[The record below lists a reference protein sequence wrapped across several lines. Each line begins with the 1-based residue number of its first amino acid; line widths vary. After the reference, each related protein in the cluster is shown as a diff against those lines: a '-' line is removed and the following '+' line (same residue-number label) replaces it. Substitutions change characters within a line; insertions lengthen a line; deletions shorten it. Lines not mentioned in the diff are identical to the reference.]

1 MATFDRG
8 NLFQTELFEKNVLI
22 PYLQDYRNVTNFA
35 RFMGGSDAVIYN
47 KMESKGD
54 GDRIVFPLRQ
64 TFDPAV
70 AIGNEQLEGNEQELT
85 YVSDMVDVG
94 RIRFATLLTDTQL
107 MSLQT
112 KFQLESDVRAD
123 LLSQADMLNTKRILQ
138 SFALAFDGGAA
149 GVVPNLNQQFTYA
162 DLRARILASRLDQAA
177 GGISRARILIG
188 DPTLSGNGNNSKTT
202 YASLAVALISGNGG
216 FAADRHKMN
225 VNHIRQLFNQ
235 AATGQSLTITDN
247 TFTVKES
254 SIRPYKYKTH
264 LGFEDKRYVLFI
276 APETY
281 NMLATDPVW
290 QAQVN
295 RGVIENQDQPSILYG
310 SMYKGTIEGVMVIV
324 IPELS
329 NFLIRNLANDQ
340 TYAYSMFCGA
350 AAVGFGMGQTPTFT
364 FRSSTDYELYKGL
377 AHNEIS
383 GLKLLKYPSKARG
396 VKGNNNNLVEYG
408 VVHSFTTIA

>member
-1 MATFDRG
+1 MTTFDRN
-8 NLFQTELFEKNVLI
+8 NLFQTELFEKNVI
-22 PYLQDYRNVTNFA
+22 MPYLQDYRNVTNFS
-35 RFMGGSDAVIYN
+35 RFMGGSNAVIYN
-47 KMESKGD
+47 KMENKGD

-64 TFDPAV
+64 TFDPV
-70 AIGNEQLEGNEQELT
+70 VSIGNEQLEGNENELT

-94 RIRFATLLTDTQL
+94 RIRFATLLTDVQL

-112 KFQLESDVRAD
+112 KFQMDADVRAD
-123 LLSQADMLNTKRILQ
+123 LLSQADSLNTKRILQ
-138 SFALAFDGGAA
+138 AFALAFDGGAN
-149 GVVPNLNQQFTYA
+149 GVNPSLNQQFSYS
-162 DLRARILASRLDQAA
+162 DLRARILASRLDQLAG

-188 DPTLSGNGNNSKTT
+188 DPNLVGGNARTT
-202 YASLAVALISGNGG
+202 YADLATALVVGN
-216 FAADRHKMN
+216 FAVPTNTMN
-225 VNHIRQLFNQ
+225 VSHIRQLFNQ
-235 AATGQSLTITDN
+235 ASTGQSLPISN
-247 TFTVKES
+247 AAYTVKES

-281 NMLATDPVW
+281 NKLAADPVW

-329 NFLIRNLANDQ
+329 NFIITNGVGNS
-340 TYAYSMFCGA
+340 YAYSLFCGA

-383 GLKLLKYPSKARG
+383 GLKLLKYSSKVRG
-396 VKGNNNNLVEYG
+396 VRGNNNNLVEYG

>member
-1 MATFDRG
+1 MATFERS
-8 NLFQTELFEKNVLI
+8 NIFQNELFMKNVVI
-22 PYLQDYRNVTNFA
+22 PYLQDYRNITNFA

-54 GDRIVFPLRQ
+54 GDRIIFPLRQ

-94 RIRFATLLTDTQL
+94 RIRFATLLTDVQL

-112 KFQLESDVRAD
+112 KFQLEADVRAD
-123 LLSQADMLNTKRILQ
+123 LLSQADSLNTKRILQ

-149 GVVPNLNQQFTYA
+149 GINPSLNQQFSYS

-188 DPTLSGNGNNSKTT
+188 DPNLAGGNSRTT
-202 YASLAVALISGNGG
+202 YASLTAALLVAN
-216 FAADRHKMN
+216 FPVATNTMN
-225 VNHIRQLFNQ
+225 VSHIRQLFNQ
-235 AATGQSLTITDN
+235 AATGQSLTISNN
-247 TFTVKES
+247 TYTVKES
-254 SIRPYKYKTH
+254 SVRPYKYKTH

-281 NMLATDPVW
+281 NKLAADPVW
-290 QAQVN
+290 QAQIS

-310 SMYKGTIEGVMVIV
+310 SMYKGTIEGVMIIV

-329 NFLIRNLANDQ
+329 NFLITNAAGNI
-340 TYAYSMFCGA
+340 YAYSMFCGA

-364 FRSSTDYELYKGL
+364 FRSSTDYDLYKGL

>member
-1 MATFDRG
+1 MTTLDRN
-8 NLFQTELFEKNVLI
+8 NLFQTQLFETNVLI
-22 PYLQDYRNVTNFA
+22 PYLKDYRNVTNFA

-47 KMESKGD
+47 KMENKGD

-94 RIRFATLLTDTQL
+94 RIRFATLLTDVQL

-112 KFQLESDVRAD
+112 KFNLESDVRAD
-123 LLSQADMLNTKRILQ
+123 LLSQADSFNTKRILQ

-149 GVVPNLNQQFTYA
+149 GINPSLNQQFSYS
-162 DLRARILASRLDQAA
+162 DLRARILASRLDLAA
-177 GGISRARILIG
+177 GGGISRARILIG
-188 DPTLSGNGNNSKTT
+188 DPNLVNGNARTT
-202 YASLAVALISGNGG
+202 YGAINVALTVGN
-216 FAADRHKMN
+216 FPVATNTMN
-225 VNHIRQLFNQ
+225 VSHIRQLFNQ
-235 AATGQSLTITDN
+235 AATGQSLTITD
-247 TFTVKES
+247 TTYTVKES

-264 LGFEDKRYVLFI
+264 QGFEDKRYVLFI

-281 NMLATDPVW
+281 NKLAADPVW

-295 RGVIENQDQPSILYG
+295 RGIIENQDQPSILYG

-329 NFLIRNLANDQ
+329 NFLITNGVGNI
-340 TYAYSMFCGA
+340 YAYSLFCGA

-408 VVHSFTTIA
+408 MVHSFTTIA

>member
-8 NLFQTELFEKNVLI
+8 NIFQTELFEKNVLI

-94 RIRFATLLTDTQL
+94 RIRFATLLTDAQL

-112 KFQLESDVRAD
+112 KFSLESDVRAD

-138 SFALAFDGGAA
+138 SFALAFDGSGA
-149 GVVPNLNQQFTYA
+149 GVVPNLNQQFSYA
-162 DLRARILASRLDQAA
+162 DLRARILASRVDRAA
-177 GGISRARILIG
+177 GGGISRARILIG
-188 DPTLSGNGNNSKTT
+188 DPNLAGGNSRTT
-202 YASLAVALISGNGG
+202 YADLTAALVVGEFPVDTNV
-216 FAADRHKMN
+216 MN
-225 VNHIRQLFNQ
+225 VSHIRQLFNQ
-235 AATGQSLTITDN
+235 AATGQSLVITN
-247 TFTVKES
+247 NAFTVKES

-281 NMLATDPVW
+281 NKLAADPVW

-329 NFLIRNLANDQ
+329 NFLITNANGEV
-340 TYAYSMFCGA
+340 YAYSLFCGA

>member
-1 MATFDRG
+1 MATFERS
-8 NLFQTELFEKNVLI
+8 NIFQNELFMKNVVI

-54 GDRIVFPLRQ
+54 GDRIIFPLRQ

-94 RIRFATLLTDTQL
+94 RIRFATLLTDVQL

-123 LLSQADMLNTKRILQ
+123 LLSQADLLNTKRILQ

-149 GVVPNLNQQFTYA
+149 GVNPSLNQQFSYS

-188 DPTLSGNGNNSKTT
+188 DPNLVGGNARTT
-202 YASLAVALISGNGG
+202 YADLVTALAVGN
-216 FAADRHKMN
+216 FPVATNTMN
-225 VNHIRQLFNQ
+225 VSHIRQLFNQ
-235 AATGQSLTITDN
+235 AATGQSLTITN
-247 TFTVKES
+247 AAYTVKES
-254 SIRPYKYKTH
+254 SVRPYKYKTH

-281 NMLATDPVW
+281 NKLAADPVW
-290 QAQVN
+290 QSQIN

-329 NFLIRNLANDQ
+329 NFLITNGAGN
-340 TYAYSMFCGA
+340 TYAYSLFCGA

-396 VKGNNNNLVEYG
+396 VRGNNNNLVEYG
-408 VVHSFTTIA
+408 IVHSFTTIS

>member
-1 MATFDRG
+1 MATLDRN
-8 NLFQTELFEKNVLI
+8 NLFQTQLFEKNVLI

-54 GDRIVFPLRQ
+54 GDRIIFPLRQ

-70 AIGNEQLEGNEQELT
+70 AIGNEQLEGNEQELV

-94 RIRFATLLTDTQL
+94 RIRYATLLTDVQL
-107 MSLQT
+107 LSLQT

-138 SFALAFDGGAA
+138 SFALALDGGAA
-149 GVVPNLNQQFTYA
+149 GVVPTLNQQFTYA
-162 DLRARILASRLDQAA
+162 DLRARILASRLDVAA
-177 GGISRARILIG
+177 GGGISRARILIG
-188 DPTLSGNGNNSKTT
+188 DPNLAGGNCRTT
-202 YASLAVALISGNGG
+202 YADLVTALTAANFPVATNL
-216 FAADRHKMN
+216 MN
-225 VNHIRQLFNQ
+225 VSHIRQLFNQ
-235 AATGQSLTITDN
+235 AATGQSLTITN
-247 TFTVKES
+247 AAYTVKES

-264 LGFEDKRYVLFI
+264 SGFEDKRYVLFI

-281 NMLATDPVW
+281 NKLASDAVW

-310 SMYKGTIEGVMVIV
+310 SAYKGTIEGTMVIV

-329 NFLIRNLANDQ
+329 NFIITNGNN

-364 FRSSTDYELYKGL
+364 LRSSTDYDLYKGL

-396 VKGNNNNLVEYG
+396 VRGNNTNLVEYG
-408 VVHSFTTIA
+408 VVHSFTTIS

>member
-1 MATFDRG
+1 MATLDRN
-8 NLFQTELFEKNVLI
+8 NLFQTQLFEKNVLI
-22 PYLQDYRNVTNFA
+22 PYLQDYRNITNFA

-47 KMESKGD
+47 KMENKGD
-54 GDRIVFPLRQ
+54 GDRIIFPLRQ
-64 TFDPAV
+64 TFDPAI

-94 RIRFATLLTDTQL
+94 RIRFATLLTDVQL
-107 MSLQT
+107 LSLQT

-123 LLSQADMLNTKRILQ
+123 LLSQADVLNTKRILQ
-138 SFALAFDGGAA
+138 AFALAFDGGAA
-149 GVVPNLNQQFTYA
+149 GIVPSLNQQFSYS

-188 DPTLSGNGNNSKTT
+188 DPNLVGGNARTT
-202 YASLAVALISGNGG
+202 YADLVTALAVGN
-216 FAADRHKMN
+216 FPVATNTMN
-225 VNHIRQLFNQ
+225 VSHIRQLFNQ
-235 AATGQSLTITDN
+235 AATGQSLTITN
-247 TFTVKES
+247 AAYTVKES
-254 SIRPYKYKTH
+254 SVRPYKYKTH

-281 NMLATDPVW
+281 NKLAADPVW

-329 NFLIRNLANDQ
+329 NFLITNAAGNI
-340 TYAYSMFCGA
+340 YAYSLFCGA

-408 VVHSFTTIA
+408 MVHSFTTIA

>member
-1 MATFDRG
+1 MTTLDRN
-8 NLFQTELFEKNVLI
+8 NLFQTQLFETNVLI
-22 PYLQDYRNVTNFA
+22 PYLKDYRNVTNFA

-47 KMESKGD
+47 KMENKGD

-94 RIRFATLLTDTQL
+94 RIRFATLLTDVQL

-123 LLSQADMLNTKRILQ
+123 LLSQADSLNTKRILQ
-138 SFALAFDGGAA
+138 AFALAFDGGAA
-149 GVVPNLNQQFTYA
+149 GINPSLNQQFSYS
-162 DLRARILASRLDQAA
+162 DLRARILASRLDLAA
-177 GGISRARILIG
+177 GGGISRARILIG
-188 DPTLSGNGNNSKTT
+188 DPNLVNGNARTT
-202 YASLAVALISGNGG
+202 YGAINVALTVGN
-216 FAADRHKMN
+216 FPVATNTMN
-225 VNHIRQLFNQ
+225 VSHIRQLFNQ
-235 AATGQSLTITDN
+235 AATGQSLTITD
-247 TFTVKES
+247 TTYTVKES

-264 LGFEDKRYVLFI
+264 QGFEDKRYVLFI

-281 NMLATDPVW
+281 NKLAADPVW

-329 NFLIRNLANDQ
+329 NFLITNGVGNI
-340 TYAYSMFCGA
+340 YAYSLFCGA

-408 VVHSFTTIA
+408 MVHSFTTIA

>member
-1 MATFDRG
+1 MATFNRS
-8 NLFQTELFEKNVLI
+8 NIFQNELFMKNVTI
-22 PYLQDYRNVTNFA
+22 PYLQDYRNITNFA

-47 KMESKGD
+47 KMENKGD
-54 GDRIVFPLRQ
+54 GDRIIFPLRQ

-94 RIRFATLLTDTQL
+94 RIRFATLLTDVQL

-123 LLSQADMLNTKRILQ
+123 LLSQADVLNTKRILQ
-138 SFALAFDGGAA
+138 AFALAFDGGAA
-149 GVVPNLNQQFTYA
+149 GIVPSLNQQFSYA

-188 DPTLSGNGNNSKTT
+188 DPNVVNGNARTT
-202 YASLAVALISGNGG
+202 YADLVTALVVAN
-216 FAADRHKMN
+216 FPVATNTMN
-225 VNHIRQLFNQ
+225 VSHIRQLFNQ
-235 AATGQSLTITDN
+235 AATGQSLTITN
-247 TFTVKES
+247 AAYTVKES
-254 SIRPYKYKTH
+254 SVRPYKYKTH
-264 LGFEDKRYVLFI
+264 QGFEDKRYVLFI

-281 NMLATDPVW
+281 NKLAADAVW

-329 NFLIRNLANDQ
+329 NFLITNAAGNI
-340 TYAYSMFCGA
+340 YAYSLFCGA

-408 VVHSFTTIA
+408 MVHSFTTIA

>member
-1 MATFDRG
+1 MATFDRS

-94 RIRFATLLTDTQL
+94 RIRFATLLTDAQL
-107 MSLQT
+107 LSLQT

-123 LLSQADMLNTKRILQ
+123 LLSQADLLNTKRILQ
-138 SFALAFDGGAA
+138 SFALAFDGGAG
-149 GVVPNLNQQFTYA
+149 GVVPSLNQQFSYS

-188 DPTLSGNGNNSKTT
+188 DPNIANANAGTT
-202 YASLAVALISGNGG
+202 YATLTNALLVAN
-216 FAADRHKMN
+216 FPVATNMMN
-225 VNHIRQLFNQ
+225 VSHIRQLFNQ
-235 AATGQSLTITDN
+235 ASTGQSLPISNATY
-247 TFTVKES
+247 TVKES
-254 SIRPYKYKTH
+254 SVRPYKYKTH

-281 NMLATDPVW
+281 NKLASDPVW
-290 QAQVN
+290 QAQIT
-295 RGVIENQDQPSILYG
+295 RGTIENQDQPSILYG

-329 NFLIRNLANDQ
+329 NFLITNAAGNI
-340 TYAYSMFCGA
+340 YALSLFCGA
-350 AAVGFGMGQTPTFT
+350 AAIGFGMGQTPTFT
-364 FRSSTDYELYKGL
+364 FRSSTDYELYRGL

-383 GLKLLKYPSKARG
+383 GLKVLKYPSKSRG
-396 VKGNNNNLVEYG
+396 VKGNNTNLVEYG
-408 VVHSFTTIA
+408 CLYSFTTIA

>member
-1 MATFDRG
+1 MATLDRN
-8 NLFQTELFEKNVLI
+8 NLFQTQLFEKNVLI

-54 GDRIVFPLRQ
+54 GDRIIFPLRQ

-70 AIGNEQLEGNEQELT
+70 AIGNEQLEGNEQELV

-94 RIRFATLLTDTQL
+94 RIRYATLLTDVQL
-107 MSLQT
+107 LSLQT

-138 SFALAFDGGAA
+138 SFALALDGGAA
-149 GVVPNLNQQFTYA
+149 GVVPTLNQQFTYA
-162 DLRARILASRLDQAA
+162 DLRARILASRLDVAA
-177 GGISRARILIG
+177 GGGISRARILIG
-188 DPTLSGNGNNSKTT
+188 DPNLAGGNCRTT
-202 YASLAVALISGNGG
+202 YADLVTALTAANFPVATNL
-216 FAADRHKMN
+216 MN
-225 VNHIRQLFNQ
+225 VSHIRQLFNQ
-235 AATGQSLTITDN
+235 AATGQSLTITN
-247 TFTVKES
+247 AAYTVKES

-264 LGFEDKRYVLFI
+264 SGFEDKRYVLFI

-281 NMLATDPVW
+281 NKLASDAVW

-310 SMYKGTIEGVMVIV
+310 SAYKGTIEGTMVIV

-329 NFLIRNLANDQ
+329 NFIITNGNNI
-340 TYAYSMFCGA
+340 YAYSMFCGA

-364 FRSSTDYELYKGL
+364 LRSSTDYDLYKGL

-396 VKGNNNNLVEYG
+396 VKGNNTNLVEYG
-408 VVHSFTTIA
+408 VVHSFTTIS

>member
-1 MATFDRG
+1 MATLDRN
-8 NLFQTELFEKNVLI
+8 NLFQTQLFEKNVLI

-47 KMESKGD
+47 KMENKGD
-54 GDRIVFPLRQ
+54 GDRIIFPLRQ
-64 TFDPAV
+64 TFDPAI

-94 RIRFATLLTDTQL
+94 RIRFATLLTDVQL
-107 MSLQT
+107 LSLQT

-123 LLSQADMLNTKRILQ
+123 LLSQADVLNTKRILQ

-149 GVVPNLNQQFTYA
+149 GINPSLNQQFSYS

-188 DPTLSGNGNNSKTT
+188 DPNLVGGNARTT
-202 YASLAVALISGNGG
+202 YADLVTALAIGNFPVATNT
-216 FAADRHKMN
+216 MN
-225 VNHIRQLFNQ
+225 VSHIRQLFNQ
-235 AATGQSLTITDN
+235 AATGQSLTITN
-247 TFTVKES
+247 AAYTVKES
-254 SIRPYKYKTH
+254 SVRPYKYKTH

-281 NMLATDPVW
+281 NKLAADPVW

-329 NFLIRNLANDQ
+329 NFLITNAAGNI
-340 TYAYSMFCGA
+340 YAYSLFCGA

-408 VVHSFTTIA
+408 IVHSFTTIA

>member
-1 MATFDRG
+1 MATLDRN
-8 NLFQTELFEKNVLI
+8 NLFQTQLFEKNVLI

-47 KMESKGD
+47 KMENKGD

-94 RIRFATLLTDTQL
+94 RIRFATLLTDAQL

-112 KFQLESDVRAD
+112 KFNLESDVRAD

-149 GVVPNLNQQFTYA
+149 GISPSLNQQFNYS
-162 DLRARILASRLDQAA
+162 DLRSRILASRLDQAT
-177 GGISRARILIG
+177 GGVSRSRILIG
-188 DPTLSGNGNNSKTT
+188 DPNLAGGNSRTT
-202 YASLAVALISGNGG
+202 YADLASALLVAN
-216 FAADRHKMN
+216 FPVATNTMN
-225 VNHIRQLFNQ
+225 VSHIRQLFNQ
-235 AATGQSLTITDN
+235 AATGQSLTISNATY
-247 TFTVKES
+247 TVKES
-254 SIRPYKYKTH
+254 SVRPYKYKTH
-264 LGFEDKRYVLFI
+264 MGFEDKRYVLFI

-281 NMLATDPVW
+281 NKLAADPVW
-290 QAQVN
+290 QAQIS

-329 NFLIRNLANDQ
+329 NFLITNAAGNI
-340 TYAYSMFCGA
+340 YAYSMFCGA

-408 VVHSFTTIA
+408 VVHSFTTIS

>member
-1 MATFDRG
+1 MATLDRN
-8 NLFQTELFEKNVLI
+8 NLFQTQLFEKNVLI

-47 KMESKGD
+47 KMENKGD

-64 TFDPAV
+64 TFDPAI

-94 RIRFATLLTDTQL
+94 RIRFATLLTDVQL

-149 GVVPNLNQQFTYA
+149 GIVPSLNQQFTYA
-162 DLRARILASRLDQAA
+162 QLRDRILASRLDQAA

-188 DPTLSGNGNNSKTT
+188 DPNLVGGNARTT
-202 YASLAVALISGNGG
+202 YADLVTALAVGN
-216 FAADRHKMN
+216 FPVATNTMN
-225 VNHIRQLFNQ
+225 VSHIRQLFNQ
-235 AATGQSLTITDN
+235 AATGQSLTITN
-247 TFTVKES
+247 AAYTVKES
-254 SIRPYKYKTH
+254 SVRPYKYKTH

-281 NMLATDPVW
+281 NKLAADPVW

-329 NFLIRNLANDQ
+329 NFLITNAAGNI
-340 TYAYSMFCGA
+340 YAYSLFCGA

-408 VVHSFTTIA
+408 MVHSFTTIA

>member
-1 MATFDRG
+1 MATFDRS
-8 NLFQTELFEKNVLI
+8 NIFQNELFMKNVTI

-47 KMESKGD
+47 KMENKGD
-54 GDRIVFPLRQ
+54 GDRIIFPLRQ

-94 RIRFATLLTDTQL
+94 RIRFATLLTDVQL

-123 LLSQADMLNTKRILQ
+123 LLSQADVLNTKRILQ
-138 SFALAFDGGAA
+138 AFALAFDGGAA
-149 GVVPNLNQQFTYA
+149 GINPSLNQQFSYS

-188 DPTLSGNGNNSKTT
+188 DPNLVGGNARTT
-202 YASLAVALISGNGG
+202 YADLVTALAVGN
-216 FAADRHKMN
+216 FPVATNTMN
-225 VNHIRQLFNQ
+225 VSHIRQLFNQ
-235 AATGQSLTITDN
+235 AATGQSLTITN
-247 TFTVKES
+247 AAYTVKES

-281 NMLATDPVW
+281 NKLAADPVW

-329 NFLIRNLANDQ
+329 NFLITNAAGNI
-340 TYAYSMFCGA
+340 YAYSLFCGA

-383 GLKLLKYPSKARG
+383 GLKLLKYSSKVRG
-396 VKGNNNNLVEYG
+396 VRGNNNNLVEYG

>member
-1 MATFDRG
+1 MATLDRN
-8 NLFQTELFEKNVLI
+8 NLFQTQLFEKNVLL
-22 PYLQDYRNVTNFA
+22 PYLKEYRNVTNFA

-47 KMESKGD
+47 KMENKGD
-54 GDRIVFPLRQ
+54 GDRIIFPLRQ

-94 RIRFATLLTDTQL
+94 RIRFATLLTDVQL
-107 MSLQT
+107 LSLQT

-123 LLSQADMLNTKRILQ
+123 LLSQADSLNTKRILQ
-138 SFALAFDGGAA
+138 AFALAFDGGAA
-149 GVVPNLNQQFTYA
+149 GINPSLNQQFSYS

-188 DPTLSGNGNNSKTT
+188 DPNLAGGNARTT
-202 YASLAVALISGNGG
+202 YADLVTALAVGN
-216 FAADRHKMN
+216 FPVATNTMN
-225 VNHIRQLFNQ
+225 VSHIRQLFNQ
-235 AATGQSLTITDN
+235 AATGQSLTITN
-247 TFTVKES
+247 ATYTVKES
-254 SIRPYKYKTH
+254 SVRPYKYKTH
-264 LGFEDKRYVLFI
+264 QGFEDKRYVLFI

-281 NMLATDPVW
+281 NKLAADPVW

-329 NFLIRNLANDQ
+329 NFLITNAAGNI
-340 TYAYSMFCGA
+340 YAYSLFCGA

-408 VVHSFTTIA
+408 MVHSFTTIA

>member
-22 PYLQDYRNVTNFA
+22 PYLQDYRNVTNFS

-47 KMESKGD
+47 KMENKGD

-94 RIRFATLLTDTQL
+94 RIRFATLLTDAQL

-112 KFQLESDVRAD
+112 QFNLESDVKAD
-123 LLSQADMLNTKRILQ
+123 LLSQADLLNTKRILQ
-138 SFALAFDGGAA
+138 AFALAFQGGAY
-149 GVVPNLNQQFTYA
+149 NLNQQFSY
-162 DLRARILASRLDQAA
+162 DYLRARILAAALDQA
-177 GGISRARILIG
+177 GGTSRARILIG
-188 DPTLSGNGNNSKTT
+188 DPNLGGGNSRTT
-202 YASLAVALISGNGG
+202 YADLVTALVVGNFPVATN
-216 FAADRHKMN
+216 AMN
-225 VNHIRQLFNQ
+225 VSHIRQLFNQ
-235 AATGQSLTITDN
+235 AATGQSLTITN
-247 TFTVKES
+247 AAYTVKES

-281 NMLATDPVW
+281 NKLAADPVW
-290 QAQVN
+290 QAQVG
-295 RGVIENQDQPSILYG
+295 RGVVENQDQPSILYG

-329 NFLIRNLANDQ
+329 NLLITNGAGN
-340 TYAYSMFCGA
+340 TYAYSLFCGA

-364 FRSSTDYELYKGL
+364 FRSSTDYDLYKGL

-383 GLKLLKYPSKARG
+383 GLKVLKYPSKSKG
-396 VKGNNNNLVEYG
+396 VRGNNTNLVEYG
-408 VVHSFTTIA
+408 VVHSFTTIS